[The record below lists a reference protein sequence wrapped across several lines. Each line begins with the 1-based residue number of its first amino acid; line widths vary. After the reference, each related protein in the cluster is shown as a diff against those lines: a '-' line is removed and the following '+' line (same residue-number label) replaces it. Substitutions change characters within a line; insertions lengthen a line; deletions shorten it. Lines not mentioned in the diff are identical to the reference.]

1 MKNLLMVVIF
11 MLLSSESVRYP
22 VVDGRFYPGD
32 VKELSKEVK
41 DFLKKA
47 PQLKV
52 EENILAIVSPHAG
65 YVFSGATAGK
75 AFKVLEGKSYKK
87 VVLMGTSHYS
97 GSSGALLADYDF
109 FQIPG
114 AKIPL
119 ERNIIKELSK
129 KDGFQIQ
136 NSAHTREH
144 SLEVQL
150 PFLSEV
156 LKDFKIIPM
165 TIGGS
170 TTPEVARKVAK
181 GLLQILDKETL
192 VVVSTDFTHYGPN
205 YGYIPF
211 RDDVPKKMKDLDLG
225 AWELIF
231 PQSSEIFNAYLEVTE
246 ATICGEKALMV
257 LSELLPRNVKK
268 QFLHY
273 TTSGEIMG
281 DWENAVGY
289 LAGIFTGNWEKNIE
303 FPEQKKHKGILT
315 EKEKE
320 YLLKL
325 SRATLK
331 AHTLSEFKDLSDIL
345 KENPQTEGITGIAGV
360 FVTLRENDDLR
371 GCIGSIEGRE
381 PLYLGVVHNTINAA
395 SRDPRFSPVRASE
408 YSKIKIEISVLTPLK
423 KISNYK
429 DIVLGKHGVVL
440 QKWGRSAVFLPQV
453 ATETGWSLDEFLS
466 HLSLKAGLPSDA
478 YKEGA
483 TFEVF
488 EAIVFDE

>member
-1 MKNLLMVVIF
+1 MF
-11 MLLSSESVRYP
+11 FSSESVRYP
-22 VVDGRFYPGD
+22 VVDGRFYPGEE
-32 VKELSKEVK
+32 KELSKEVK
-41 DFLKKA
+41 DYLKKA
-47 PQLKV
+47 PSIKTDEKV
-52 EENILAIVSPHAG
+52 LAIVSPHAG
-65 YVFSGATAGK
+65 YVFSGATAGRV
-75 AFKVLEGKSYKK
+75 FKVLEGKNYKK
-87 VVLMGTSHYS
+87 VILMGTSHTS
-97 GSSGALLADYDF
+97 GAPGALLADYDY

-129 KDGFQIQ
+129 RDGFQIQ
-136 NSAHTREH
+136 NNAHTREH
-144 SLEVQL
+144 SLEVQV

-156 LKDFKIIPM
+156 LKDFKLIPM
-165 TIGGS
+165 VIGGS
-170 TTPEVARKVAK
+170 TTPEVARKVAQ
-181 GLLQILDKETL
+181 GLIPYLDEDTL

-211 RDDVPKKMKDLDLG
+211 REDVPRRMKELDLG
-225 AWELIF
+225 GWELVI
-231 PQSSEIFNAYLEVTE
+231 PQGSELFNAYLEVTE

-257 LSELLPRNVKK
+257 LSELLPKNSRKNFV
-268 QFLHY
+268 HY

-289 LAGIFTGNWEKNIE
+289 LAGFFTGSWNKKIE
-303 FPEQKKHKGILT
+303 FLEPKKHKGILND
-315 EKEKE
+315 KEKE

-331 AHTLSEFKDLSDIL
+331 AHILNEFKDLSLIL
-345 KENPQTEGITGIAGV
+345 KENPLSDGVTGISGV
-360 FVTLRENDDLR
+360 FVTLRENEDLR

-395 SRDPRFSPVRASE
+395 SRDPRFSPVRPKE
-408 YSKIKIEISVLTPLK
+408 YDKIKIEISVLTPLK

-453 ATETGWSLDEFLS
+453 ATETGWGLDEFLS
-466 HLSLKAGLPSDA
+466 HLSLKAGLPGDA

-483 TFEVF
+483 TFEIF

>member
-1 MKNLLMVVIF
+1 
-11 MLLSSESVRYP
+11 
-22 VVDGRFYPGD
+22 
-32 VKELSKEVK
+32 KELSKEVK
-41 DFLKKA
+41 DFIKKA
-47 PQLKV
+47 TQIKTEEKV
-52 EENILAIVSPHAG
+52 LAIVSPHAG
-65 YVFSGATAGK
+65 YVFSGATAGRV
-75 AFKVLEGKSYKK
+75 FKVLEGKNYKK
-87 VVLMGTSHYS
+87 IILMGTSHTS
-97 GSSGALLADYDF
+97 GASGALLADYDY

-136 NSAHTREH
+136 NGAHTREH

-150 PFLSEV
+150 PFLKEV

-165 TIGGS
+165 VIGGS
-170 TTPEVARKVAK
+170 TGPEVARRVAK
-181 GLLQILDKETL
+181 GLLPFLDEETL

-211 RDDVPKKMKDLDLG
+211 REDVPRKMKDLDLG

-231 PQSSEIFNAYLEVTE
+231 PQSSEIFSAYLEVTE

-257 LSELLPRNVKK
+257 LSEILPKNSKK
-268 QFLHY
+268 QFVHY

-289 LAGIFTGNWEKNIE
+289 LAGFFTGKWDKNIDY
-303 FPEQKKHKGILT
+303 PEPKKHKGILT

-331 AHTLSEFKDLSDIL
+331 AHTLNEFKDLSDIL
-345 KENPQTEGITGIAGV
+345 KENPMTEGITGIAGV

-381 PLYLGVVHNTINAA
+381 PLYLGVIHNTINAA

-408 YSKIKIEISVLTPLK
+408 YNKIEIEISVLTPLK

-453 ATETGWSLDEFLS
+453 ATETGWNLDEFLS
-466 HLSLKAGLPSDA
+466 HLSLKAGLPGDA